1 MLGHHLPGRRNNDGT
16 SSESKE
22 METGEKVRRYHSG
35 KRDHTHSVSYFLT
48 LGTEAL
54 LGAKQH

>member
-1 MLGHHLPGRRNNDGT
+1 MLGHHPPGSRNNDVM

-22 METGEKVRRYHSG
+22 METGKTVRQYHSG
-35 KRDHTHSVSYFLT
+35 KRDHTHSVLYFLT
-48 LGTEAL
+48 LRTEAL